1 MTKRLYYTDADLLH
15 FDAVAIAYDGD
26 PLRVILD
33 QTAFYPTS
41 GGQPHDTGVLKH
53 AHVIDVIDADTH
65 IIHVLDSA
73 IPLGPVHGRINR
85 GRRFDNM
92 QQHTAQHLLSALADV
107 QFGWAT
113 ASVHFGPTHSTI
125 EFDTAEAGEKELE
138 SLEQLAGAAVV
149 MAAPV
154 SVGFEDAA
162 TAVGLRKP
170 SEREGEIR
178 IISIAG
184 IDRSACGGT
193 HVSSTA
199 HLGPIFLTDVEKI
212 RGHVRVSFLAGDR
225 AMAFAKSRAALVRTL
240 AQQLS
245 CSVEELPLLVPKRQE
260 ELAAARARI
269 EVLERDIA
277 QLKLAA
283 LIAAVAPDASGLRR
297 VVYRAEGETGGM
309 LRAMAQSVAS
319 MRKVLFVATTS
330 PPPSVYVGSSADS
343 DIDAGAALKAA
354 LVTVGGR
361 GGGSARAAQGT
372 APDASRLRDVVDAIT
387 GER

>member
-53 AHVIDVIDADTH
+53 AHVIDVIDADSH

-73 IPLGPVHGRINR
+73 IPLGPVHGRING
-85 GRRFDNM
+85 GRRRDNM
-92 QQHTAQHLLSALADV
+92 QQHTAQHLLSALADEH
-107 QFGWAT
+107 FGLHT
-113 ASVHFGPTHSTI
+113 VSVHFGPAHSTI
-125 EFDTAEAGEKELE
+125 EFDAAEVSEKQ
-138 SLEQLAGAAVV
+138 LEQLEGLAYAAVIS
-149 MAAPV
+149 ALPV
-154 SVGFEDAA
+154 AVGFEDAA
-162 TAVGLRKP
+162 TAAGLRKP

-178 IISIAG
+178 IISIQG

-199 HLGPIFLTDVEKI
+199 ELGPIFITDVEKV
-212 RGHVRVSFLAGDR
+212 RGHVRVSFVAGGR
-225 AMAFAKSRAALVRTL
+225 AMAQAKSRAALTRSL

-260 ELAAARARI
+260 ELTAARARI
-269 EVLERDIA
+269 EVLERDIG

-283 LIAAVAPDASGLRR
+283 LIAA
-297 VVYRAEGETGGM
+297 
-309 LRAMAQSVAS
+309 
-319 MRKVLFVATTS
+319 
-330 PPPSVYVGSSADS
+330 
-343 DIDAGAALKAA
+343 
-354 LVTVGGR
+354 
-361 GGGSARAAQGT
+361 
-372 APDASRLRDVVDAIT
+372 
-387 GER
+387 